1 MFIFLFWLCTLTI
14 VYAYLG
20 YPLLV
25 MLLAR
30 LKPDPCYEEAP
41 PPQVTLLIAAY
52 NEESIIER
60 KISNT
65 LQLDYPAEKLQ
76 ILIAAD
82 GSDDRTAQIVESFQ
96 DQGVEL
102 SYTPERGGKMAA
114 INRAMALV
122 TGDII
127 VFSDANN
134 MYNAAALNELVAPF
148 ANQGVGAVTG
158 TKSIVKD
165 ERGLSESE
173 GLYWRYESFIK
184 KQETRLGC
192 SVGAA
197 GEIYAIRRSLYISPP
212 PNIINDDFYVV
223 STIVRQG
230 YNVVYNPNARS
241 YEPVSASPQDEI
253 KRRSRIIAGRY
264 QVIFQAHKFLPLRR
278 PLVAW
283 QIVSHKFLRPFVPF
297 AMLGALFANIGAL
310 LFPVSEGRWPWLWLA
325 PPYNMLAF
333 LLQCIFYG
341 MALLGNRVEVG
352 GLAGKLLYVPT
363 FLVNS
368 NYAALLGLYQ
378 YWTNKQAHIWE
389 RVKRSDVN

>member
-1 MFIFLFWLCTLTI
+1 M
-14 VYAYLG
+14 
-20 YPLLV
+20 PQ
-25 MLLAR
+25 
-30 LKPDPCYEEAP
+30 
-41 PPQVTLLIAAY
+41 PQVTLLIAAY
-52 NEESIIER
+52 NEEAVIER
-60 KISNT
+60 KLLNA
-65 LQLDYPAEKLQ
+65 LQIDYPSENLQ

-82 GSDDRTAQIVESFQ
+82 GSNDRTAEIVASFQ
-96 DQGVEL
+96 DRGIEL

-114 INRAMALV
+114 INRAMDKV
-122 TGDII
+122 RGEII

-134 MYNAAALNELVAPF
+134 MYDASTLTELIAPF
-148 ANQGVGAVTG
+148 ADERIGAVTG
-158 TKSIVKD
+158 AKSIVKD

-197 GEIYAIRRSLYISPP
+197 GEIFAIRRKLYVSPP
-212 PNIINDDFYVV
+212 PNIINDDFYIV

-230 YNVVYNPNARS
+230 YNVVYTSKARS
-241 YEPVSASPQDEI
+241 YEPVSASTQGEI
-253 KRRSRIIAGRY
+253 TRRSRIIAGRY
-264 QVIFQAHKFLPLRR
+264 QVIFQAHRFLPLRR
-278 PLVAW
+278 PVVTW
-283 QIVSHKFLRPFVPF
+283 QIVSHKFLRPLVPF

-310 LFPVSEGRWPWLWLA
+310 VFPMPAGNLPWLRLA
-325 PPYNMLAF
+325 SPYNVLFFA
-333 LLQCIFYG
+333 LQCLFYG
-341 MALLGNRVEVG
+341 MALLGNRVEIG

-389 RVKRSDVN
+389 RVKRSDVK